1 MKHLKIFGN
10 IDPSKYKDFTESEIA
25 YYQRLWDFL
34 HFRYRN
40 NKFFS
45 SLWDK
50 LISKKRLTK
59 NQWIELE
66 FLLKNGKSRYEA
78 GLLPP
83 NY

>member
-1 MKHLKIFGN
+1 MINLEIFEN
-10 IDPSKYKDFTESEIA
+10 FNTRKTFTEGEIS

-34 HFRYRN
+34 NEKYRR

-45 SLWDK
+45 NIWEQAKAKRSLSGK
-50 LISKKRLTK
+50 
-59 NQWIELE
+59 QWSELE

-78 GLLPP
+78 GILPH